1 MSVVKQIK
9 INEEKKQLSSSTE
22 VSFESKRREVKEFID
37 ELVKESGYDPD
48 YLDAF
53 LVDAGYL
60 YDTEVLEHEFRMKLN
75 EFSKRF
81 C

>member
-9 INEEKKQLSSSTE
+9 NDESRRQVDTNTE
-22 VSFESKRREVKEFID
+22 SNAETQRREVGIFVQELID
-37 ELVKESGYDPD
+37 QSGYDAD

-60 YDTEVLEHEFRMKLN
+60 YDTEVTRHEFMSKLS
-75 EFSKRF
+75 EFQKEF